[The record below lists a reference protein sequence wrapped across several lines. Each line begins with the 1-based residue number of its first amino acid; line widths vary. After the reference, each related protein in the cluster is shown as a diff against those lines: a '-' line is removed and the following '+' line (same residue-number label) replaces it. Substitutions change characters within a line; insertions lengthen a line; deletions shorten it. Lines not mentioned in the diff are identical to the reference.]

1 MTAHA
6 HTEHIPACPRCD
18 LSRDEV
24 KAIREADF
32 VRAEETTTCPR
43 CDAQP
48 GDQCRTA
55 SGRWRRNPHKVR
67 IEAMESNHD

>member
-1 MTAHA
+1 MTDKP
-6 HTEHIPACPRCD
+6 T
-18 LSRDEV
+18 
-24 KAIREADF
+24 REARY
-32 VRAEETTTCPR
+32 VRAEETTTCPY

>member
-6 HTEHIPACPRCD
+6 HTEHTPGCYRCD

-32 VRAEETTTCPR
+32 IRAEETRHCPR
-43 CDAQP
+43 CGAEP
-48 GDQCRTA
+48 GAQCRTA
-55 SGRWRRNPHKVR
+55 TGRWRRNPHKTR
-67 IEAMESNHD
+67 IDALLED

>member
-1 MTAHA
+1 MIDKPT
-6 HTEHIPACPRCD
+6 
-18 LSRDEV
+18 
-24 KAIREADF
+24 REARY

-43 CDAQP
+43 CYAQP

-67 IEAMESNHD
+67 IEAMKRNDELIFSVPEEER